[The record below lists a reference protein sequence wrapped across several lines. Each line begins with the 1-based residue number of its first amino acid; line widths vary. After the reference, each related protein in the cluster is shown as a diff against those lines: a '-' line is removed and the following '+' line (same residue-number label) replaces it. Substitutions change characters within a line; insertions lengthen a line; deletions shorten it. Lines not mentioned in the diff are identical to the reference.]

1 MAVNRYTRPRTRP
14 APRSQMSREHLITR
28 ILADIHDR
36 WIALRYRRYAQQEL
50 TMLDDQMLKDIGVTR
65 ATIDDVIA
73 GKTVRHASL
82 CRTVQTKGS
91 ETTFPPYCERDVAQV
106 APNIE
111 GLTGSIPHQR
121 FWTSLRRFDP
131 IPFRSKPIKAPKDRR
146 HPPQSAVFFIET
158 GRALAL
164 GSRVQCAWGNGTSSR
179 AGTDHT

>member
-14 APRSQMSREHLITR
+14 APRSQMSREHLINR

-111 GLTGSIPHQR
+111 
-121 FWTSLRRFDP
+121 D
-131 IPFRSKPIKAPKDRR
+131 
-146 HPPQSAVFFIET
+146 
-158 GRALAL
+158 
-164 GSRVQCAWGNGTSSR
+164 
-179 AGTDHT
+179 